1 MIRTEGRS
9 GLNDSPAASQS
20 VAFDPRELL
29 RRARKRRNFAEKFDS
44 FSDAYVWVLAA
55 LIALA
60 YLFSALFGMLFVLL
74 GEGVAHQELP
84 SAVWRMQDLSFV
96 LLMLSALAIFRLMI
110 YLGPCGLSAAK
121 ADWWLPL
128 PVTLRAI
135 RRPAWRN
142 AMLTGLFASSFA
154 GALWLIVMLGLAGS
168 LPLPVAVL
176 GLACFATAGAG
187 LANAATAIQAMN
199 RQAAARRI
207 CDGVGLGLLTAVA
220 VLWLLLLFQI
230 PWAQDL
236 VGAVAVATLDPAAWL
251 FALLVVLALGAVST
265 YWAYRHVERIPG
277 PALRLAGEHQQ
288 LAMGTLM
295 QGDSRG
301 IAAPAQSAISRR
313 MTLGSKLTAAL
324 PVAWRILCLRL
335 LRSGRWHPVA
345 GFLLLAFSL
354 AATVQRIANPLSAA
368 AFYLVL
374 CLILAFSISA
384 TIAPLV
390 SEKQLTQPL
399 GISEAALVREA
410 TLYAM
415 LFSAISLL
423 LLTGGLGLVGMIQ
436 LERIWLWIAAI
447 VVAALGCAAA
457 SIAHARRAERDWS
470 AVLGGAT
477 NDAAMATQL
486 FMETATFIRA
496 AATFSPI
503 FCLVLSPA
511 TPIPPLLWVA
521 AMLFG
526 ANSLIHVAGRK
537 LGGAA

>member
-9 GLNDSPAASQS
+9 GLNASPATSQS

-29 RRARKRRNFAEKFDS
+29 HRARKRRNFAEKFDS

-176 GLACFATAGAG
+176 GLACFAAAGAG

-199 RQAAARRI
+199 RQATARRI

-236 VGAVAVATLDPAAWL
+236 VGAVAAATLDPAAWL

-374 CLILAFSISA
+374 CLILTFSISA

-399 GISEAALVREA
+399 GISEAVLVRAA

-436 LERIWLWIAAI
+436 PERIWLWIAAI

-496 AATFSPI
+496 AATFAPI

-537 LGGAA
+537 LGDAA

>member
-9 GLNDSPAASQS
+9 GLNASPAASQS

-176 GLACFATAGAG
+176 GLACFAAAGAG

-236 VGAVAVATLDPAAWL
+236 VGAVAAATLDPAAWL

-313 MTLGSKLTAAL
+313 MTLGSNLTAAL

-335 LRSGRWHPVA
+335 LRSGGWHPVA